1 MRQTDSR
8 VVLLLSASLRAIEP
22 ATRASR
28 APAVKR
34 FTRYASNGQPKTT
47 IENIDLSLRWDPS
60 LEDRIALNDFSG
72 QGCLVIQLPSRST
85 SPA

>member
-1 MRQTDSR
+1 M
-8 VVLLLSASLRAIEP
+8 LLLSASLRAIEP

-60 LEDRIALNDFSG
+60 LEDRIALNARRCLRGDFSG